1 MIDRRR
7 FLATV
12 AAGAPLVA
20 TGTASLGAPLEA
32 RALSFA
38 HLHTGERL
46 TLEYFSTGRYLP
58 DALSAINHLLRDFRS
73 GEAGSMDPSLLDVL
87 HRLRQLTG
95 SRQPFE
101 IISGYRS
108 ATTNAELH
116 RRSSGVATGSLHMS
130 GRAIDIRLADI
141 PLTRLRDA
149 AMSLKA
155 GGVGYYAASNF
166 VHVDTGRVRAW

>member
-1 MIDRRR
+1 MMDRRR

-12 AAGAPLVA
+12 ATGLPLAAAGHAW
-20 TGTASLGAPLEA
+20 GALPVET

-38 HLHTGERL
+38 HLHTGERM
-46 TLEYFSTGRYLP
+46 TVEYFCADRYLP

-73 GEAGSMDPSLLDVL
+73 GEAGTMDPSLLDVL

-95 SRQPFE
+95 SREPFE

-116 RRSSGVATGSLHMS
+116 RRSAGVASGSLHMT
-130 GRAIDIRLADI
+130 GQAIDVRLADV

-149 AMSLKA
+149 ALSLRA

-166 VHVDTGRVRAW
+166 IHVDTGRVRAW